1 MQGIK
6 WGGLLLI
13 YSFGSRHYSG
23 VMTLRATVCK
33 AGVPVCTTEGLR
45 VHARACLGRPI
56 TTGLLGCSVATE
68 SFLSR

>member
-6 WGGLLLI
+6 WGGIPLI

-23 VMTLRATVCK
+23 VMIIRATVCK
-33 AGVPVCTTEGLR
+33 AGVPACTTEGLW
-45 VHARACLGRPI
+45 VHSRASFGRPI
-56 TTGLLGCSVATE
+56 AIGLLGCSIVIE